1 MNLAASPVA
10 MQLRR
15 QLEAAPWLRWALLAI
30 AVLATLM
37 LLQGLDQVRVAAQKQ
52 AIDEEA
58 KLRRIKALQG
68 QDVWL
73 ERARESTALR
83 EALLAQIPPAN
94 TPGAAQA
101 ALQSWLQSLANS
113 TSDPQKVRTAVE
125 GTAPVE
131 TLPGVVRVRASLR
144 GSMGP
149 REALTIVRRIE
160 GGRDLVVIESLDIRS
175 DSNSN
180 ASIAM
185 SAYYRLPATDDGA
198 AP

>member
-1 MNLAASPVA
+1 MNLAASPLA
-10 MQLRR
+10 AQLRR
-15 QLEAAPWLRWALLAI
+15 QLDATPWLRWALLAI
-30 AVLATLM
+30 AALAAL
-37 LLQGLDQVRVAAQKQ
+37 LVLQGLEQVRTQAQKQ
-52 AIDEEA
+52 AIDEEV

-73 ERARESTALR
+73 ARAKESAALR

-131 TLPGVVRVRASLR
+131 ALPGVVRLRATLR
-144 GSMGP
+144 GGMSP
-149 REALTIVRRIE
+149 REALNIARQVE

-175 DSNSN
+175 DSNPN
-180 ASIAM
+180 ASIGM
-185 SAYYRLPATDDGA
+185 NAYYRLPASGA
-198 AP
+198 GAQP